1 MYMGWINKL
10 IKRLDKVKFWRS
22 VLDGEWRVW
31 VFIRVVKMRVFFMKV
46 VSEKIVLKV
55 VVIM

>member
-31 VFIRVVKMRVFFMKV
+31 VFIRVVKMRVFFMEV

>member
-31 VFIRVVKMRVFFMKV
+31 VFIRVVKIRVFFMEV